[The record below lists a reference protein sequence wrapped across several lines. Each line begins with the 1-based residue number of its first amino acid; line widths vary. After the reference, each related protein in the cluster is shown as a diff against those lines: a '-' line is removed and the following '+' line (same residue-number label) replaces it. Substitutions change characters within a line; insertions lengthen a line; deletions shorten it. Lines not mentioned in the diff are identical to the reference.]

1 MDIIEDYSAGLDV
14 GTSSVGWGLIDTVN
28 RSVVPHEVTHHL
40 WRDGV
45 SRKVTETRYAAG
57 VIKFDPVE
65 QKLQGKW
72 ISRSNERGVFRRSR
86 NRLQRKQWRLAAL
99 RELFHELGLTE
110 TAEPGPVFQSG
121 AKAFKS
127 PWILR
132 EEALH
137 RVLTGEE
144 LFRALYHIAGHRVY
158 EANSKAGEA
167 ADLAAIGDNAEVPPE
182 GKKPKKGKSG
192 ESYGEKVVSLT
203 AAIEVSGLTVAQY
216 FNANFTNEDGRK
228 HGLNGSLDRLFKRRL
243 LRDEVRSIFA
253 AQRRNGNKRATPE
266 LEAEVDR
273 IAFYVRI
280 GQDSEKFVG
289 DCPFARDAS
298 GKPLKRAPR
307 YSPSYEKFRFVQK
320 LAHLRLKDGGF
331 LSAEQR
337 AVVAQSFGDRPTYTW
352 AALGQVLGLDPAA
365 TFKDAPKQ
373 LDRDFVMA
381 RGECARGTAILS
393 DVLGEVDLPPG
404 ALDRIA
410 AILSYRP
417 DLRSIE
423 AGLRGSGLP
432 AAVIER
438 TIEGVR
444 MGAFKFFKGAGH
456 ISVEAAG
463 SLSERLLAGD
473 TYDRACAFHGWDH
486 AAPDNSAFAGLIR
499 PASPK
504 SILAIIND
512 AESPPVHAPGARKA
526 LGVAFKQFVAIAREF
541 GGLPGSVHVELAR
554 DIGKSLEERTKA
566 DNGRKDN
573 EARNRRQAEHFEE
586 IVGRPPIK
594 GSEDMLRFR
603 LWREQRHKC
612 PYRASRDGQSGHIS
626 CETFRADRNGD
637 GTLLNIDHIL
647 PWSWSHD
654 DSFENLV
661 LCFADENARKGSNVP
676 WQWFGS
682 DADRWAKFKAWIDNI
697 PTLKSTVDRKK
708 SKDFDDDPGM
718 GGYKRRNLLVEG
730 DEAIEKLKQRLSSR
744 HLNDTRYAT
753 RILMQAIECLYPIEQ
768 YSDRQGNQR
777 VKQRV
782 FARPGQLVGMLRR
795 AWGINHLKFD
805 SQGVRLN
812 DDRNHAVDALVGAAV
827 TNRELQQMT
836 KAYQKQEA
844 KGGRIGR
851 ALSHVP
857 PPWRT
862 FAADIEAARD
872 RVFVVRSERKRA
884 RGKLHDAG
892 IYGGGPAAGKEQF
905 HYRLNMQKEFGLK
918 KGKFDAEVA
927 RGQLAKIKDPD
938 RNRHLIQAIEAW
950 IDGGAPREDG
960 KWPVDQRGQ
969 PIRRITL
976 HDPTRKPGIAVH
988 DGDAKRQTMVSVD
1001 VFSLKGAKYN
1011 RRWAFVPIYLYHVL
1025 DQRSSPHAPSPDLQG
1040 GGVEIKFQ
1048 LRVGRGDY
1056 LEFVSGSGE
1065 CAEGYFIDFDID
1077 SDRFSVGRHHDMAE
1091 HRVSASK
1098 MLTINKYQVDQFGRK
1113 SLVQS
1118 EVRTWHGVVCTS
1130 PIQPG

>member
-1 MDIIEDYSAGLDV
+1 MNINEDYSAGLDV
-14 GTSSVGWGLIDTVN
+14 GTSSVGWGLIDTAN
-28 RSVVPHEVTHHL
+28 RAVVPHQVTHHL

-45 SRKVTETRYAAG
+45 SRKVSEARYAAG

-110 TAEPGPVFQSG
+110 TAEPGAVFQSG
-121 AKAFKS
+121 AKAVKS
-127 PWILR
+127 PWVLR

-144 LFRALYHIAGHRVY
+144 LFRAIYHIAGHRVY

-167 ADLAAIGDNAEVPPE
+167 ADLAAIGDNAEAPTE
-182 GKKPKKGKSG
+182 GKKPKKGKAG
-192 ESYGEKVVSLT
+192 ESYGERVVSLT
-203 AAIEVSGLTVAQY
+203 TAIEVSGLTVAQY
-216 FNANFTNEDGRK
+216 FNANFTTEDGRK
-228 HGLNGSLDRLFKRRL
+228 RGLNGNLDRLFKRRL
-243 LRDEVRSIFA
+243 LRDEVSNIFA
-253 AQRRNGNKRATPE
+253 AQRQHGNKRATAE

-289 DCPFARDAS
+289 DCPFACDAS

-307 YSPSYEKFRFVQK
+307 FSPSYEKFRFLQK

-337 AVVAQSFGDRPTYTW
+337 ATAAQSFGDRPSYSW
-352 AALGQVLGLDPAA
+352 AALGQVLGVNPVA
-365 TFKDAPKQ
+365 TFRDAPKQ

-381 RGECARGTAILS
+381 RGECARGTTILS
-393 DVLGEVDLPPG
+393 DVLREADLSPG
-404 ALDRIA
+404 TLDRIA

-456 ISVEAAG
+456 ISIEAACR
-463 SLSERLLAGD
+463 LSERLLLGD

-486 AAPDNSAFAGLIR
+486 AAPDNSAFAGLAR

-526 LGVAFKQFVAIAREF
+526 LGVAFKQFVAIVREF
-541 GGLPGSVHVELAR
+541 GGLPGSVHVELSR
-554 DIGKSLEERTKA
+554 QIGKSLEERTKR
-566 DNGRKDN
+566 DIGRKKN
-573 EARNRRQAEHFEE
+573 EARNRRQEGEFEK
-586 IVGRPPIK
+586 IVGRPPIR
-594 GSEDMLRFR
+594 GGDDMLRFR
-603 LWREQRHKC
+603 LWREQQCRC
-612 PYRASRDGQSGHIS
+612 LYRSSRGGTEGYIS
-626 CETFRADRNGD
+626 PEMFRQDRNGD

-661 LCFADENARKGSNVP
+661 LCYADENARKGSMTP
-676 WQWFGS
+676 WEYFGA
-682 DADRWAKFKAWIDNI
+682 DAERWAQFEGWIDAI
-697 PTLKSTVDRKK
+697 PTLKSAAERKK
-708 SKDFDDDPGM
+708 SKDADDDPGM

-744 HLNDTRYAT
+744 HLNDTRHAT
-753 RILMQAIECLYPIEQ
+753 KVLMQAIECLYPVEKYI
-768 YSDRQGNQR
+768 DRQGNER

-795 AWGINHLKFD
+795 AWGINHLKCD
-805 SQGVRLN
+805 IQGERLN

-836 KAYQKQEA
+836 MAYQEQEA
-844 KGGRIGR
+844 RGGRTGR

-862 FAADIEAARD
+862 FATDIETARD
-872 RVFVVRSERKRA
+872 HVFVVRSERRRA

-892 IYGGGPAAGKEQF
+892 IYGGGPAAGKDQF
-905 HYRLNMQKEFGLK
+905 HSKMDVRKEFGLE
-918 KGKFDAEVA
+918 KGKFKAD
-927 RGQLAKIKDPD
+927 LAKKHLANIKDPD
-938 RNRHLIQAIEAW
+938 RNRHLIQAFEAW
-950 IDGGAPREDG
+950 INSGAPREDG

-976 HDPTRKPGIAVH
+976 NDPKRKPGVAVH
-988 DGDAKRQTMVSVD
+988 DGDADRGKIVRIDIYTKPKSTKSED
-1001 VFSLKGAKYN
+1001 GRDEWYA
-1011 RRWAFVPIYLYHVL
+1011 VPVYLHHVL
-1025 DQRSSPHAPSPDLQG
+1025 SYSSPPTTFA
-1040 GGVEIKFQ
+1040 
-1048 LRVGRGDY
+1048 GRD
-1056 LEFVSGSGE
+1056 SGE
-1065 CAEGYFIDFDID
+1065 IESGHCF
-1077 SDRFSVGRHHDMAE
+1077 RFSVYPRTYLEIIKGKKGSVEGYLLDFDRSVASVKIGRHFDLSLIEKSTGTRTVLSIVKYALSPFGA
-1091 HRVSASK
+1091 RSAVSCE
-1098 MLTINKYQVDQFGRK
+1098 TI
-1113 SLVQS
+1113 
-1118 EVRTWHGVVCTS
+1118 TWKK
-1130 PIQPG
+1130 